1 MPGTQRSVAG
11 RIPEPL
17 ARACAD
23 LSEAGPADAVA
34 GVAPRF
40 VARPAG
46 VTEAAAV
53 LAAASSLG
61 LTAVPR
67 GSGTRLAWGNPP
79 AGCDLVIDTSR
90 MSKVLEHAAGDLV
103 VRVQAGVRLDQL
115 AGMLAAAGQRLALDP
130 PAPGTPGSPGT
141 ANGPA
146 PGSPG
151 TANGPAPGSPGTAAG
166 PTPYSPGT
174 GAPHGTIGGL
184 LATGVA
190 GPLRLRYGTPRDL
203 AIGITVV
210 RADGTVASS
219 GGKVVK
225 NVAGYDLGKLFAG
238 SYGTLGLIAEVAF
251 RLHPLPDATSFVT
264 LDAADPDVARAVV
277 AAAAS
282 SPLAPSAVELDR
294 PARGEPFRVGVLLE
308 GDPDG
313 VAERTARMTELLGPG
328 AAALYSA
335 ASPGSPISSF
345 PLISSFPPASPGAAA
360 SSFPPASPGAAAS
373 PLPPASPGVAASP
386 SPPAWWRGGAA
397 GAAGG
402 ALIRVAFWAAE
413 LARVLRAVDTAAVAA
428 GIDPAI
434 GGSAAAG
441 VLYAAVAEGTPA
453 SAVARFVTDLRAEV
467 GSGGGPSQ
475 RGSVVVLHA
484 PAEVRAAVDLWG
496 PVPGLGLMRA
506 IKDQFDPRHTM
517 APGRFAGGI

>member
-1 MPGTQRSVAG
+1 VAG
-11 RIPEPL
+11 RIPEAL
-17 ARACAD
+17 ADACAD
-23 LSEAGPADAVA
+23 VSEAGPGDAVA

-61 LTAVPR
+61 MTAVPR
-67 GSGTRLAWGNPP
+67 GSGTRLAWGAPP
-79 AGCDLVIDTSR
+79 AGCDLVVDTSR
-90 MSKVLEHAAGDLV
+90 MNKVLEHAAGDLV
-103 VRVQAGVRLDQL
+103 VRVQAGVGLDQL
-115 AGMLAAAGQRLALDP
+115 ASLLAEAGQRLALDP
-130 PAPGTPGSPGT
+130 PAAAPRPGPADGT
-141 ANGPA
+141 ALPGPA
-146 PGSPG
+146 HG
-151 TANGPAPGSPGTAAG
+151 TTLPGPAHGTTLPGPAHGTTRPAPPHG
-166 PTPYSPGT
+166 
-174 GAPHGTIGGL
+174 GAGTIGGV
-184 LATGVA
+184 LATGAA

-238 SYGTLGLIAEVAF
+238 SYGTLGLIVEAAF
-251 RLHPLPDATSFVT
+251 RLHPQPAASSFVT
-264 LDAADPDVARAVV
+264 LDAAGPDEARAAV
-277 AAAAS
+277 AAAAG

-308 GDPDG
+308 GDAEG
-313 VAERTARMTELLGPG
+313 VAERTARMTELLGSG
-328 AAALYSA
+328 SA
-335 ASPGSPISSF
+335 APC
-345 PLISSFPPASPGAAA
+345 PPASP
-360 SSFPPASPGAAAS
+360 F
-373 PLPPASPGVAASP
+373 
-386 SPPAWWRGGAA
+386 PPAWWRGGAA
-397 GAAGG
+397 AAADGT
-402 ALIRVAFWAAE
+402 LIRVAFWAAE
-413 LARVLRAVDTAAVAA
+413 LARVLRAVDAAAAAA

-441 VLYAAVAEGTPA
+441 VLYAAVAQDAPA

-467 GSGGGPSQ
+467 GSGDHARPGAPPQ
-475 RGSVVVLHA
+475 RGSGGGSLPGAPPQRGSAVVLHA

-506 IKDQFDPRHTM
+506 IKQQFDPQHMM
-517 APGRFAGGI
+517 APGRFVGGI

>member
-11 RIPEPL
+11 RIPEAL
-17 ARACAD
+17 AHACAD
-23 LSEAGPADAVA
+23 VSEAGPDDAVA

-61 LTAVPR
+61 MTAVPR
-67 GSGTRLAWGNPP
+67 GSGTRLAWGVPP
-79 AGCDLVIDTSR
+79 TGCDLVVDTSR
-90 MSKVLEHAAGDLV
+90 MNKVLEHAAGDLV
-103 VRVQAGVRLDQL
+103 VRVQAGVGLDQL
-115 AGMLAAAGQRLALDP
+115 AGVLAKAGQRLALDP
-130 PAPGTPGSPGT
+130 PAYAPFPGPGHSATLPVPPHST
-141 ANGPA
+141 VPVTTL
-146 PGSPG
+146 PIPPHGS
-151 TANGPAPGSPGTAAG
+151 
-166 PTPYSPGT
+166 
-174 GAPHGTIGGL
+174 GAGTIGGV
-184 LATGVA
+184 LATGAA

-238 SYGTLGLIAEVAF
+238 SYGTLGLIVEAAF
-251 RLHPLPDATSFVT
+251 RLHPLPAATSFVT
-264 LDAADPDVARAVV
+264 LDAADPDEVQAAV
-277 AAAAS
+277 AAAAG

-308 GDPDG
+308 GDTEG
-313 VAERTARMTELLGPG
+313 VAERTARMTELLGSG
-328 AAALYSA
+328 
-335 ASPGSPISSF
+335 
-345 PLISSFPPASPGAAA
+345 AA
-360 SSFPPASPGAAAS
+360 SSGPPAQPGPSSSPG
-373 PLPPASPGVAASP
+373 
-386 SPPAWWRGGAA
+386 PPAWWGGGAA
-397 GAAGG
+397 AAADGT
-402 ALIRVAFWAAE
+402 LIRVAFWAAD
-413 LARVLRAVDTAAVAA
+413 LARVLDAVDAAAVSA

-441 VLYAAVAEGTPA
+441 VLYTSVAEGAPA

-467 GSGGGPSQ
+467 GTGGGPLPGAPPQ
-475 RGSVVVLHA
+475 RGSAVVLHA

-496 PVPGLGLMRA
+496 PATGLGLMRA
-506 IKDQFDPRHTM
+506 IKDQFDPQHIM